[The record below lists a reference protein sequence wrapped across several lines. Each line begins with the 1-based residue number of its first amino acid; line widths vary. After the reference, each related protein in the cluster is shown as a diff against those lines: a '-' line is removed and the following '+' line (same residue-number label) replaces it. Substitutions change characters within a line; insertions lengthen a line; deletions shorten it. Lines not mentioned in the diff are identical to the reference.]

1 MSREEI
7 IEYLRMRSEQKNS
20 SCGKIEDEIMA
31 EIDRNEDNMML
42 CNMYGMGFEG

>member
-7 IEYLRMRSEQKNS
+7 MEYLRMKSEQKAN

-31 EIDRNEDNMML
+31 EIDRKEDDMRL
-42 CNMYGMGFEG
+42 CNMYEMGFQ